1 MQKSNQR
8 RDRQI
13 ITDAMRERIFGN
25 ETVMKRVDLV
35 TLSLILKAIDEVLEE
50 GEINADESV
59 SDISAGCGYDL

>member
-1 MQKSNQR
+1 M
-8 RDRQI
+8 

-59 SDISAGCGYDL
+59 SDISAGSG

>member
-1 MQKSNQR
+1 M
-8 RDRQI
+8 
-13 ITDAMRERIFGN
+13 ITDAMRERIFWN

-59 SDISAGCGYDL
+59 SDISSGSGYDLQSGI

>member
-1 MQKSNQR
+1 M
-8 RDRQI
+8 

-50 GEINADESV
+50 DERNADESI
-59 SDISAGCGYDL
+59 SDISAGSGYDL

>member
-1 MQKSNQR
+1 M
-8 RDRQI
+8 

-59 SDISAGCGYDL
+59 SDISTGSGYDL

>member
-1 MQKSNQR
+1 M
-8 RDRQI
+8 

-50 GEINADESV
+50 GERNADKSV
-59 SDISAGCGYDL
+59 SDISADSGYEL

>member
-1 MQKSNQR
+1 M
-8 RDRQI
+8 

-50 GEINADESV
+50 GEINAYESV
-59 SDISAGCGYDL
+59 SDVSAGSGYDL

>member
-1 MQKSNQR
+1 M
-8 RDRQI
+8 

-35 TLSLILKAIDEVLEE
+35 TLSLILKAIDEVLKE

-59 SDISAGCGYDL
+59 SDISAGSGYDL

>member
-1 MQKSNQR
+1 M
-8 RDRQI
+8 

-50 GEINADESV
+50 GEINADEPV
-59 SDISAGCGYDL
+59 SDISAGSGYDL

>member
-1 MQKSNQR
+1 M
-8 RDRQI
+8 

-59 SDISAGCGYDL
+59 SDIAAGSGYDL

>member
-1 MQKSNQR
+1 MIADS
-8 RDRQI
+8 
-13 ITDAMRERIFGN
+13 MRERIFGN

-59 SDISAGCGYDL
+59 SDISAGSGYDL

>member
-1 MQKSNQR
+1 M
-8 RDRQI
+8 
-13 ITDAMRERIFGN
+13 ITDAMRERIFWN

-59 SDISAGCGYDL
+59 SDISAGSGYDL

>member
-1 MQKSNQR
+1 M
-8 RDRQI
+8 

-50 GEINADESV
+50 GKINADKSV
-59 SDISAGCGYDL
+59 SDISAGSGYDL

>member
-1 MQKSNQR
+1 M
-8 RDRQI
+8 

-35 TLSLILKAIDEVLEE
+35 TLSLILKAIDEALEE

-59 SDISAGCGYDL
+59 SDISAGSGYDL

>member
-1 MQKSNQR
+1 M
-8 RDRQI
+8 

-50 GEINADESV
+50 GERNAYESV
-59 SDISAGCGYDL
+59 SDISAGSDYDL

>member
-1 MQKSNQR
+1 M
-8 RDRQI
+8 

-35 TLSLILKAIDEVLEE
+35 TLSFILKAIDEVLEE

-59 SDISAGCGYDL
+59 SDISTGSGYDL